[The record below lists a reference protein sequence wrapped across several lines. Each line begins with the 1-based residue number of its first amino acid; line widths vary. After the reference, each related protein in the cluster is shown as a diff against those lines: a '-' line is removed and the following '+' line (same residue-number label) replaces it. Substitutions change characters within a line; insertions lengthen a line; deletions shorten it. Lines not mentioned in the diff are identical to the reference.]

1 VIDTASQTQ
10 PCGCIVSNPHP
21 GHTHTKLCPEHFVLP
36 FEDRRKLHAQRAV
49 EQLKQTTNGDL
60 I

>member
-10 PCGCIVSNPHP
+10 PCGCIVSTPHP
-21 GHTHTKLCPEHFVLP
+21 GHTHTKLCPEHFVLS